1 MSAFDMGEAV
11 RPSGLIKTAR
21 WTLLLAGVV
30 YGYKRYVNALI
41 QVHVYIHFIIL
52 HRYKEFTCRILVFIP
67 LFISDITPS

>member
-30 YGYKRYVNALI
+30 YGYKRYVNAVI
-41 QVHVYIHFIIL
+41 QVHVYINL
-52 HRYKEFTCRILVFIP
+52 LYYTDKLTSRIFVFIS
-67 LFISDITPS
+67 LIISDITPS

>member
-30 YGYKRYVNALI
+30 YGYKRYVIKVIYL
-41 QVHVYIHFIIL
+41 HVYIIL
-52 HRYKEFTCRILVFIP
+52 FTL
-67 LFISDITPS
+67 LMEA